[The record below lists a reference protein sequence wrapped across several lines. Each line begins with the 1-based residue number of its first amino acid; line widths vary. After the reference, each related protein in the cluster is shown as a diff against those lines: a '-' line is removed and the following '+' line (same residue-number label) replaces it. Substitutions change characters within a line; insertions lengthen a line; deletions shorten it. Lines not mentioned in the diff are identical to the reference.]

1 MSAVKPRTRLYY
13 AGKAT
18 YRLLTPDKGWG
29 GPYGQNRQPARWA
42 CVDCGRTIRG
52 EDSGPWIDT
61 DWAGKPI
68 DKCQRNGHAPCRLC
82 GKPLPRLDD
91 GCPREHNWRACPGK
105 TEADRMQPQ
114 HADNHHH
121 GRQP

>member
-1 MSAVKPRTRLYY
+1 MSAVKPRTR
-13 AGKAT
+13 
-18 YRLLTPDKGWG
+18 
-29 GPYGQNRQPARWA
+29 
-42 CVDCGRTIRG
+42 
-52 EDSGPWIDT
+52 
-61 DWAGKPI
+61 
-68 DKCQRNGHAPCRLC
+68 
-82 GKPLPRLDD
+82 DD

>member
-1 MSAVKPRTRLYY
+1 MKPRTRLYH
-13 AGKAT
+13 AGQAT
-18 YRLLTPDKGWG
+18 YRRTRPDRGWG
-29 GPYGQNRQPARWA
+29 GPYGQNRQPAKWA
-42 CVDCGRTIRG
+42 CIDCGRTIRG

-82 GKPLPRLDD
+82 GKQLPRLNC
-91 GCPREHNWRACPGK
+91 GCPREHRVDLCPGK
-105 TEADRMQPQ
+105 TEADRMMPQ

-121 GRQP
+121 ARQETTA

>member
-1 MSAVKPRTRLYY
+1 MKPHTRLYH

-18 YRLLTPDKGWG
+18 YRRTQPDRGWG
-29 GPYGQNRQPARWA
+29 GPYGQDWRPAEWV
-42 CVDCGRTIRG
+42 CIDCGHVVGGTNEWPNQPTNGFGAPLNR
-52 EDSGPWIDT
+52 
-61 DWAGKPI
+61 
-68 DKCQRNGHAPCRLC
+68 CQRNGHAPCRLC

-114 HADNHHH
+114 HAHKDHHA
-121 GRQP
+121 RQP